1 MVLFKSYNIEQL
13 YKLLVVN
20 DPFTENLDR
29 KKEVR
34 RHIVRTLDRLK
45 VTSSSKLNQM
55 KVKSN
60 Y

>member
-29 KKEVR
+29 KKEVGRHFVR
-34 RHIVRTLDRLK
+34 R
-45 VTSSSKLNQM
+45 
-55 KVKSN
+55 
-60 Y
+60 